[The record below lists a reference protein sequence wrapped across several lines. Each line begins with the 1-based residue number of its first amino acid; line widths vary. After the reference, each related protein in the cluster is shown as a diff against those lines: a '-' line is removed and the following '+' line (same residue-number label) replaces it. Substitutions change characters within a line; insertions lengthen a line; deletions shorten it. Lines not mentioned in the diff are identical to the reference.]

1 VEVVRL
7 VRVRR
12 GVKAGPSTPSKE
24 TRMSTLTTQTPT
36 ASTTRSYGSVVSNV
50 LLAAFGLSVVH
61 TVYAWQSGLE
71 DPDFTV
77 TRPLTWAFYA
87 VAFLV
92 AFVARREGRRL
103 AWAVAAYLVLLLGIA
118 LLYYPVTFTP
128 EKQTV
133 FGWIENDVYVG
144 LLVTAL
150 VLQVLRLRHV
160 TLTTGR

>member
-1 VEVVRL
+1 
-7 VRVRR
+7 
-12 GVKAGPSTPSKE
+12 
-24 TRMSTLTTQTPT
+24 MSTLTTRTPT
-36 ASTTRSYGSVVSNV
+36 ASATRRYGTVVSYV
-50 LLAAFGLSVVH
+50 LLAAFSLSVVH

-77 TRPLTWAFYA
+77 TTPLTWGFYA

-92 AFVARREGRRL
+92 AFAARREGRRL
-103 AWAVAAYLVLLLGIA
+103 ARAVAAYLVVLLGIA

>member
-1 VEVVRL
+1 
-7 VRVRR
+7 
-12 GVKAGPSTPSKE
+12 
-24 TRMSTLTTQTPT
+24 MSTLTTQTLT
-36 ASTTRSYGSVVSNV
+36 ASATRSYGSVVSNV

-77 TRPLTWAFYA
+77 TTPLAWAFYA

-92 AFVARREGRRL
+92 AFVTRREGHRL
-103 AWAVAAYLVLLLGIA
+103 AWVVAAYLVLLLGIA